1 MVGEGR
7 GGTRGEGS
15 TSDER
20 EKHASVLS
28 HDDVYLYV
36 ILYHTRVF
44 GRVHRR
50 SRRIE
55 TGPREEEFC
64 SSRCRLKLSIGAR
77 DRRPRRDE
85 CETGTMEALAQ
96 AISALPPDK
105 IDRQQV
111 LRCLGNAERNCRI
124 KKHKEAAKWVI
135 QVGAAL
141 HKTGAEALPIAERV
155 FQHAVYLAKQLD
167 DGSPDYMT
175 VEFEAN
181 NVELGDAY
189 TWLGATEAALG
200 KLTEA
205 ETHYQSAA
213 KAVADRSV
221 YEFGDKQL
229 HQAIFFRNRKM
240 KDKYDATIKRW
251 EAAIRAAGKADD
263 REGDVPLLQST
274 CALLQEKAMGLCADG
289 VDEVRQAV
297 KIRGG
302 RLAEATARLEAHPLR
317 PKGSVPLSNVYD
329 LTAATSRQT
338 EERSDDDPVRPSVH
352 RRAGRLHA
360 LRRDGAH
367 RRHETREGG
376 RRRGG
381 VERGSTGP
389 MVWPGRRL
397 PEEPESEDG
406 KQKKRT
412 GVPEHERAAFER
424 LLTIGDEWKVQGG
437 RPGLEPPFEGAE
449 AIGKQLY
456 ALGTRL
462 FAAEA
467 WVECQR
473 PFRTAAAL
481 FVHLPYQQGACL
493 HYLACAYFHENIKAH
508 QGDEKRL
515 AQFSVGAFQASAA
528 ARLSLGPKHEK
539 AVKEAIGSLLFLAR
553 VLVMHMGEARM
564 AERVHVQ
571 ALQIARDALGEDATE
586 TKQCAQSLM
595 GLRAK
600 LEEIRQKVMA
610 QTQAARANG
619 NGTPPKGAD
628 TPEGSE

>member
-1 MVGEGR
+1 MFLKM
-7 GGTRGEGS
+7 S
-15 TSDER
+15 CQ
-20 EKHASVLS
+20 
-28 HDDVYLYV
+28 DV
-36 ILYHTRVF
+36 
-44 GRVHRR
+44 
-50 SRRIE
+50 
-55 TGPREEEFC
+55 
-64 SSRCRLKLSIGAR
+64 
-77 DRRPRRDE
+77 DRRARSQTPARE

-105 IDRQQV
+105 VDRQQV

-175 VEFEAN
+175 VEFESN

-200 KLTEA
+200 KLAEA

-274 CALLQEKAMGLCADG
+274 CALLQEKAMGLCNDG
-289 VDEVRQAV
+289 VDGVRQAV

-329 LTAATSRQT
+329 LTAATYDRLKNGVMMIQYIRRSIAALAGSMHFAEMEPMGDMKRAKEGDAAVAWSEDLLGRWGGPGEGAP
-338 EERSDDDPVRPSVH
+338 EE
-352 RRAGRLHA
+352 A
-360 LRRDGAH
+360 
-367 RRHETREGG
+367 
-376 RRRGG
+376 
-381 VERGSTGP
+381 
-389 MVWPGRRL
+389 
-397 PEEPESEDG
+397 EPESEDG
-406 KQKKRT
+406 KPKKQA
-412 GVPEHERAAFER
+412 GMPEHERAAFER
-424 LLTIGDEWKVQGG
+424 LLTIGDKWKVQGG
-437 RPGLEPPFEGAE
+437 RPGLEPPFEEAE

-493 HYLACAYFHENIKAH
+493 HYLACAYFHENVKVH
-508 QGDEKRL
+508 QGGEKRL

-528 ARLSLGPKHEK
+528 ARLSLGPKNEK

-553 VLVMHMGEARM
+553 VLVMHLGEAQM

-571 ALQIARDALGEDATE
+571 ALEIARDALGDEAME

-600 LEEIRQKVMA
+600 LEEVRQKLMA
-610 QTQAARANG
+610 QAQAQAARANG
-619 NGTPPKGAD
+619 GGTPPNGANK
-628 TPEGSE
+628 PGGSA

>member
-7 GGTRGEGS
+7 GGTRAEGS

-28 HDDVYLYV
+28 HDDVYHN
-36 ILYHTRVF
+36 HTRVF

-55 TGPREEEFC
+55 PGPREEEFC
-64 SSRCRLKLSIGAR
+64 SSSRCRLKLSIGAR

-85 CETGTMEALAQ
+85 CETDTMEALAQ

-289 VDEVRQAV
+289 VDGVRQAV

-329 LTAATSRQT
+329 LTAATYDRLKNGATMIQYVR
-338 EERSDDDPVRPSVH
+338 RSIAALAGSMHFAGMEPIGDMK
-352 RRAGRLHA
+352 RAKEGDAAVAWSEDLLGRWC
-360 LRRDGAH
+360 GPG
-367 RRHETREGG
+367 EG
-376 RRRGG
+376 
-381 VERGSTGP
+381 S
-389 MVWPGRRL
+389 

-449 AIGKQLY
+449 VIGKQLY

-600 LEEIRQKVMA
+600 LEEIRRKVMA

>member
-1 MVGEGR
+1 
-7 GGTRGEGS
+7 
-15 TSDER
+15 
-20 EKHASVLS
+20 
-28 HDDVYLYV
+28 
-36 ILYHTRVF
+36 
-44 GRVHRR
+44 
-50 SRRIE
+50 
-55 TGPREEEFC
+55 
-64 SSRCRLKLSIGAR
+64 
-77 DRRPRRDE
+77 
-85 CETGTMEALAQ
+85 MEALAQ

-274 CALLQEKAMGLCADG
+274 CALLRRKPWDSAPMASTGCA
-289 VDEVRQAV
+289 RRSRFAAA
-297 KIRGG
+297 R
-302 RLAEATARLEAHPLR
+302 AEATARLEAHPLR
-317 PKGSVPLSNVYD
+317 PKDPFLCPACTIS
-329 LTAATSRQT
+329 TACVVRQT
-338 EERSDDDPVRPSVH
+338 EERTWRAIQYVRRSIAALAGSMHFAGMEPIGDMK
-352 RRAGRLHA
+352 RAKEGDAAVAWSEDLLGRWC
-360 LRRDGAH
+360 
-367 RRHETREGG
+367 G
-376 RRRGG
+376 RRRAPGG
-381 VERGSTGP
+381 GARV
-389 MVWPGRRL
+389 
-397 PEEPESEDG
+397 EDG

-528 ARLSLGPKHEK
+528 RLSLGPKHEK
-539 AVKEAIGSLLFLAR
+539 AVKEAIGS
-553 VLVMHMGEARM
+553 
-564 AERVHVQ
+564 
-571 ALQIARDALGEDATE
+571 
-586 TKQCAQSLM
+586 SSSS
-595 GLRAK
+595 RAC
-600 LEEIRQKVMA
+600 
-610 QTQAARANG
+610 
-619 NGTPPKGAD
+619 
-628 TPEGSE
+628 S